1 MNPKQRVLAAVALQ
15 QPDRVPMDFSA
26 NPPTLRR
33 LMRDLGAA
41 DHREL
46 LERLHVDVVDL
57 RGVVD
62 PVYCGPVPQEHLR
75 DDGVKEHL
83 WGWRTR
89 TMRTATGPE
98 ECYCEFPLA
107 AAASV
112 EQLDAHRWPQADWFD
127 FADFAGRLEPWRDL
141 AVMASGAS
149 VFQHPTFLR
158 GTDNLLAD
166 LLSAPE
172 MADHLMDRF
181 ADFYVDFFDRM
192 FAAAPGRVDLLRIAD
207 DLGMQDRLLFG
218 PAAFDRYIAP
228 RLARLIDMAHGHG
241 VKVMFHTCGAVVP
254 LIDRLIDL
262 GVDVLDPIQVR
273 AKGMDPEAIKSRFG
287 ARIALHGS
295 IDTQYVLPRGT
306 PEEVAREVRRM
317 IDVLGRGGGFIL
329 SPSHVLQTD
338 VSTENVVAL
347 YETGYHCGAT
357 APASLSRPEEKDA
370 TKMPPL
376 SRPRERGRG

>member
-1 MNPKQRVLAAVALQ
+1 MNSKQRVLAAVARR
-15 QPDRVPMDFSA
+15 QPDRVPLDFSA

-41 DHREL
+41 SHREL
-46 LERLHVDVVDL
+46 LDRLHVDVVDL

-62 PVYCGPVPQEHLR
+62 PVYAGPVPLEHVR
-75 DDGVKEHL
+75 EDGVKEHL

-89 TMRTATGPE
+89 TMQTATGPE

-107 AAASV
+107 SAVSV
-112 EQLDAHRWPQADWFD
+112 EELDAHRWPEADWFD
-127 FADFAGRLEPWRDL
+127 FAGFAGRLEPWQDR

-149 VFQHPTFLR
+149 VFQHPSFLR

-166 LLSAPE
+166 LVAAPE
-172 MADHLMDRF
+172 MAGCLMDRF
-181 ADFYVDFFDRM
+181 TDFYVELFDRM
-192 FAAAPGRVDLLRIAD
+192 FAAAPGRIDILRIAD
-207 DLGMQDRLLFG
+207 DLGMQDRLLFA
-218 PAAFDRYIAP
+218 PATFDRHVAP
-228 RLARLIDMAHGHG
+228 RLARLVDMAHGHG
-241 VKVMFHTCGAVVP
+241 VRVMFHTCGAVVP

-273 AKGMDPEAIKSRFG
+273 AKGMDPEAIKARFG

-306 PEEVAREVRRM
+306 PEDVAGEVRRM

-347 YETGYHCGAT
+347 YETGYHGGVAH
-357 APASLSRPEEKDA
+357 
-370 TKMPPL
+370 MPPL